1 MSISQTKAA
10 RFDTDR
16 FASRFSGCYDSV
28 TSVPNALLTTINDD
42 PLAVHRD

>member
-16 FASRFSGCYDSV
+16 FASRFSGSV
-28 TSVPNALLTTINDD
+28 SYLPDALVATINKD
-42 PLAVHRD
+42 PLSVDLD